1 MQTPDAS
8 PISRHLLTPLAHLA
22 TLTAG
27 AALVA
32 MAGVE
37 AWQVFA
43 RYVLNHSPGWTE
55 PVALL
60 LLSTAMSLGA
70 ASGVRGASHF
80 GFFILV
86 QSSPPTLRRL
96 LQTFSNLVV
105 AAISAALMLWS
116 IELFADG
123 ISVPMAGTVLPQGTA
138 FLPMAVGAALMTVF
152 ALERAF
158 APAPIVAQGES

>member
-1 MQTPDAS
+1 MPDIS
-8 PISRHLLTPLAHLA
+8 PLSHKILAPLAHVA

-27 AALVA
+27 AALVG

-86 QSSPPTLRRL
+86 QSSPPAVRRF
-96 LQTFSNLVV
+96 LQMSSNLVI

-116 IELFADG
+116 IELFVDG
-123 ISVPMAGTVLPQGTA
+123 ISVPMAGVVLPQGAA
-138 FLPMAVGAALMTVF
+138 FLPMAVGAGLMTLF

-158 APAPIVAQGES
+158 VPMPALAQSEP

>member
-1 MQTPDAS
+1 MPDVS
-8 PISRHLLTPLAHLA
+8 PLTHKFLAPLAHVA

-27 AALVA
+27 AALVG

-43 RYVLNHSPGWTE
+43 RYVLNRSPGWTE

-86 QSSPPTLRRL
+86 QSSPPALRRL
-96 LQTFSNLVV
+96 LQMFSNLVIAV
-105 AAISAALMLWS
+105 ISALLMLWS

-123 ISVPMAGTVLPQGTA
+123 ISVPMAGVVLPQGVW
-138 FLPMAVGAALMTVF
+138 FLPMAVGAGLMTVF

-158 APAPIVAQGES
+158 VPIAVVVQSEP